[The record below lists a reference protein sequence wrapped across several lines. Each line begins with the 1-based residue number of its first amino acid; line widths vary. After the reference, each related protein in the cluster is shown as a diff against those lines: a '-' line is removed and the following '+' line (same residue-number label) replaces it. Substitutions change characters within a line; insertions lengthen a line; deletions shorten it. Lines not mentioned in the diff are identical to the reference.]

1 MWFSGI
7 GSKAIKD
14 FLMDS
19 SDLKLQFE
27 QTMHTLRKLN
37 PVVILI
43 LKTVDGLQVRK

>member
-1 MWFSGI
+1 MWLSGI

-27 QTMHTLRKLN
+27 QTMQTLGKLN

-43 LKTVDGLQVRK
+43 LKIVEGLKVRK